1 MSVPIYETTHR
12 HTPEGNNLHSYCHKS
27 LISCLSLYSDIQH
40 LELVAQRKLLSINT
54 PLILNNI
61 SQLMQCKFQVFLHMT
76 YATEVT
82 KPHQNQ
88 HDPRAYTTSVINQ
101 VVSVKHNLYT
111 NAELLTQQNKC

>member
-12 HTPEGNNLHSYCHKS
+12 HIPEGNNLHSSCHKS
-27 LISCLSLYSDIQH
+27 LISCLSLYSTFNIWNLRHNGNCSALTHH
-40 LELVAQRKLLSINT
+40 LFC
-54 PLILNNI
+54 NNI
-61 SQLMQCKFQVFLHMT
+61 SQLMQCRFQVFLHMT